1 MFVSMS
7 RMYEF
12 KKPMLAVMDV
22 DMLKTILVKE
32 CLTYFT
38 NRRVR
43 TFKMTLNESNL
54 SKV

>member
-1 MFVSMS
+1 
-7 RMYEF
+7 MYELRT
-12 KKPMLAVMDV
+12 PMLAVMDP

-43 TFKMTLNESNL
+43 THKITKKFNSE
-54 SKV
+54 